1 MTFALPGVEE
11 REVDSD
17 GPCEQ
22 LSHLLQAVHDAARLS
37 MLTVC
42 NLLLPL
48 SLLLVFPFFLK
59 LLLLVLFLPPFFV
72 SSLTASATS
81 SLTHALSAT
90 THPFFPL
97 FSLCVWIFIKVAGM
111 GLSEDAANVI
121 A

>member
-22 LSHLLQAVHDAARLS
+22 LSHLLQAVDDAARSS

-42 NLLLPL
+42 NLLLL
-48 SLLLVFPFFLK
+48 SHLLVFPSILPFLVF
-59 LLLLVLFLPPFFV
+59 LPLLLVPFLHPFLFCV

-90 THPFFPL
+90 AHLFFLSSIPPP
-97 FSLCVWIFIKVAGM
+97 LCVCVCVD
-111 GLSEDAANVI
+111 S
-121 A
+121 